1 MHRLQQP
8 KRGVI
13 RLGLILVFVFMMA
26 VTANAYTVVM
36 RGGRRIEIPS
46 HFVVTA
52 WTLTYEVSPGI
63 QITLQVAAIDIP
75 ATEKVNNEQPGSLLR
90 RAQLMSRESSA
101 PAQTPKDLPTAQATQ
116 TTRTITNRD
125 LESSMRRRRDS
136 ELAYESRRKQL
147 GLPSVEES
155 RKQAALESELIGM
168 ELEQRR
174 LVERQSENDWRGR
187 AESLRTE
194 MAALDAELA
203 FIRARLDEGPFALT
217 NNAWVGGW
225 SSGSFNTITRGVP
238 FGNFGRRP
246 LGNFGGRAAFPP
258 PRTSAPNI
266 FVAPSAGAQI
276 SGRVGF
282 GGRATRGQVFVNPA
296 PMRHARPLGFG
307 GGFSAFPNIAVFG
320 SAIPA
325 YDLSYE
331 RSALISHFNELA
343 AARAGLSARWRQLE
357 EEARRAGAPPGW
369 LRP

>member
-8 KRGVI
+8 KPRVS

-46 HFVVTA
+46 RFVVTA
-52 WTLTYEVSPGI
+52 STLTYEVSPGI

-75 ATEKVNNEQPGSLLR
+75 ATEKVNSEQPGSLLR
-90 RAQLMSRESSA
+90 RAQVVSRESSA
-101 PAQTPKDLPTAQATQ
+101 PAQNPKGLPTAQATQ

-155 RKQAALESELIGM
+155 RKQAAVESELIRA
-168 ELEQRR
+168 ELEQQR
-174 LVERQSENDWRGR
+174 LQERESENYWRGR
-187 AESLRTE
+187 AEALRTE
-194 MAALDAELA
+194 IAVLDAEIA
-203 FIRARLDEGPFALT
+203 FIRRRLDEGPFALT

-246 LGNFGGRAAFPP
+246 LGNLGGRTAFPP
-258 PRTSAPNI
+258 PRGGPNI
-266 FVAPSAGAQI
+266 FVAPGAGAQI

-282 GGRATRGQVFVNPA
+282 GGGATRGQVFVNPA
-296 PMRHARPLGFG
+296 LTRHARPLGFG
-307 GGFSAFPNIAVFG
+307 GRFPVFPNGIVFG
-320 SAIPA
+320 SSIPA

-331 RSALISHFNELA
+331 RSALITHFNELA
-343 AARAGLSARWRQLE
+343 TARAGLSARWRQLE

>member
-8 KRGVI
+8 KPRVS

-46 HFVVTA
+46 RFVVTTS
-52 WTLTYEVSPGI
+52 TLTYEVSPGI

-90 RAQLMSRESSA
+90 RAQVASSESSA
-101 PAQTPKDLPTAQATQ
+101 PAQNPKDLPTARATK

-147 GLPSVEES
+147 GLPSVDES
-155 RKQAALESELIGM
+155 RKQAAVESESIGM
-168 ELEQRR
+168 ELEQTR
-174 LVERQSENDWRGR
+174 LQERESENYWRGR
-187 AESLRTE
+187 AEALRTE
-194 MAALDAELA
+194 MAVLDAEIA
-203 FIRARLDEGPFALT
+203 FIRVRLDEGPFALT

-225 SSGSFNTITRGVP
+225 SSTSFNTITRGVP
-238 FGNFGRRP
+238 FSNFGRMP
-246 LGNFGGRAAFPP
+246 LGNPGRRTAFPP
-258 PRTSAPNI
+258 PRASAPNI
-266 FVAPSAGAQI
+266 FVAPGAGAQI
-276 SGRVGF
+276 LGRVGF
-282 GGRATRGQVFVNPA
+282 SGGATRGQVFVNPA

-307 GGFSAFPNIAVFG
+307 GRFPVFPNGVVLG
-320 SAIPA
+320 SSIPA

-331 RSALISHFNELA
+331 RSALITHFNELA
-343 AARAGLSARWRQLE
+343 AARAGLGARWRQLE